1 MGAAR
6 VVAVRW
12 MVIATARHRRP
23 HTRAAVRRPPYPCPV
38 VRAADLPVPSTR
50 LHQQRPA
57 HIHRRA
63 ARTRPRR
70 RLHWTND
77 IRPAPPENPQPDH
90 PDRGHPPLPSHRPR
104 PGYREVPHLRPGPRI
119 ALRPRRT
126 RHRHTHPRP
135 STIRRHRIPHR
146 GRKPHH
152 GSIIRVTKHQPP
164 QPQSNTTEPDPHT
177 TDLTQKSG
185 FAGLAVT
192 RIARRACHPGRPTR
206 SHRWPATS
214 DHVSNGPTFAGRR
227 SPHSCSPDGID
238 TRIPRIPPSAPPVAG
253 TRGHDRLDVCGVG
266 AQFGECAV
274 VVCLLS
280 LERSG

>member
-185 FAGLAVT
+185 FAGLSGNPH
-192 RIARRACHPGRPTR
+192 RAASLPSRPADTITPMAGNQR
-206 SHRWPATS
+206 PRLKQPHFRGPAQ
-214 DHVSNGPTFAGRR
+214 PALLFAG
-227 SPHSCSPDGID
+227 GK
-238 TRIPRIPPSAPPVAG
+238 IPGYPEF
-253 TRGHDRLDVCGVG
+253 HHRLRQWLGPEAMTDST
-266 AQFGECAV
+266 CAV
-274 VVCLLS
+274 S
-280 LERSG
+280 ARSSASARS